1 MFFTILLSYAYGIL
15 IEKIDNK
22 RVRKILFILT
32 LSINIGLLCFFK
44 YIDFIIINLNNLSK
58 TKFDLFNIA
67 LPLGISFYTFQNI
80 SYICDVYT
88 KKEKAQRNIINLAT
102 YIFLF
107 PQLIAGP
114 IVRYNDIKNQLEN
127 RTHTF
132 EKFSDGVRRFIIG
145 LSKKVLIANILG
157 ELATTLMNN
166 YEMTVLGSWGYAIS
180 FMLQIYFDFSGY
192 SDMAI
197 GLGKIFGFEFLEN
210 FNYPYIS
217 KSITEF
223 WRRWHMSLSSW
234 FKDYV
239 YIPLGGNRN
248 GIIKQI
254 KNILIVWV
262 LTGIW
267 HGAGWNFII
276 WGIYF
281 GIILIFEKLFLLR
294 ILEKIPVIFRRIYT
308 LIIVLIGFVIFN
320 SNNTNEIINILNYMF
335 IPLNK
340 NIVND
345 YTMYYLKSNL
355 ILIAISIFASTP
367 ILKNIILKLKEKNKY
382 EKTINILEIIIL
394 PILLIICTSYLIDN
408 SFNPFLYFRF

>member
-1 MFFTILLSYAYGIL
+1 
-15 IEKIDNK
+15 
-22 RVRKILFILT
+22 
-32 LSINIGLLCFFK
+32 
-44 YIDFIIINLNNLSK
+44 
-58 TKFDLFNIA
+58 
-67 LPLGISFYTFQNI
+67 
-80 SYICDVYT
+80 
-88 KKEKAQRNIINLAT
+88 
-102 YIFLF
+102 
-107 PQLIAGP
+107 
-114 IVRYNDIKNQLEN
+114 
-127 RTHTF
+127 
-132 EKFSDGVRRFIIG
+132 
-145 LSKKVLIANILG
+145 
-157 ELATTLMNN
+157 
-166 YEMTVLGSWGYAIS
+166 
-180 FMLQIYFDFSGY
+180 
-192 SDMAI
+192 
-197 GLGKIFGFEFLEN
+197 
-210 FNYPYIS
+210 
-217 KSITEF
+217 
-223 WRRWHMSLSSW
+223 MSLSSW

>member
-132 EKFSDGVRRFIIG
+132 EKFSDGARRFIIG

-166 YEMTVLGSWGYAIS
+166 YEITVLGCWGYAIS
-180 FMLQIYFDFSGY
+180 FTLQIYFDFSGY